1 MRIMCINGELKL
13 DLLKKNFT
21 FYIVIIACVLQR
33 SVSQDEDKNG
43 IWSWGILKRLKVKD
57 DKKKSVREKTTKV
70 NGAEDNGDLL

>member
-1 MRIMCINGELKL
+1 MENLNWTFI
-13 DLLKKNFT
+13 KNVT

-43 IWSWGILKRLKVKD
+43 IWSWGILKRLKFKD
-57 DKKKSVREKTTKV
+57 GKKKSVREKTTKV

>member
-1 MRIMCINGELKL
+1 MENLNWTFI
-13 DLLKKNFT
+13 KNVT

-57 DKKKSVREKTTKV
+57 GKKKSAREKTTKV